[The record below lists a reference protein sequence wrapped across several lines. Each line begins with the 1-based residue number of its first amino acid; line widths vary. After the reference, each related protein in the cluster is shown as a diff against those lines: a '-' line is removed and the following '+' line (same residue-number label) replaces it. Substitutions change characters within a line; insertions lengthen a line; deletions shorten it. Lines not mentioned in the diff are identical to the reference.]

1 LAGNSQGVLVQI
13 SRTMGG
19 EVLPLGMF
27 ISAKRGDGR
36 RPQGQ
41 AEKSEQMA
49 PLRSPASPLLSEQA
63 SCQPKPEQTQKTEG
77 DFLGG
82 IGIGS
87 KEGG

>member
-1 LAGNSQGVLVQI
+1 
-13 SRTMGG
+13 MGG

-36 RPQGQ
+36 GPQGQ